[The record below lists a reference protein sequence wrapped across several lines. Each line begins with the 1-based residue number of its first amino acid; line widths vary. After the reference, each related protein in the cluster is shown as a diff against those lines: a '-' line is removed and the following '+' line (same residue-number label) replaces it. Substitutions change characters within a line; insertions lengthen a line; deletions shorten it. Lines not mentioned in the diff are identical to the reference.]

1 MALGPN
7 LTTVT
12 ITGSYVD
19 FEGTPIQGQIRFS
32 ISEVLRN
39 GTDDQMVAPSSV
51 VVPLNASGSF
61 SVSIPAT
68 NDPDVIPNPFL
79 YTVEESFPNGRT
91 YTISIPYTTSGSL
104 DLADLSPDPTLSE
117 SYVAAVDLTSWN
129 TLESNITALDAL
141 IDQVADKF
149 PASGQYWYIDSAYST
164 YTALDTAFATYTA
177 LTAATYN
184 ISGEDIGTFVTSAQ
198 GYASSASSSATTA
211 ANNSA
216 GTISPL
222 LLIGG

>member
-1 MALGPN
+1 MALGAN

-19 FEGTPIQGQIRFS
+19 FEGTPIEGQIRFS

-51 VVPLNASGSF
+51 VVPLSSGSF

-68 NDPDVIPNPFL
+68 NDPDVVPNPFV
-79 YTVEESFPNGRT
+79 YTVEESFPNGRS
-91 YTISIPYTTSGSL
+91 YEISIPYTTAGSL
-104 DLADLSPDPTLSE
+104 DLADISPDPTLSE

-129 TLESNITALDAL
+129 TLESNITALDAF
-141 IDQVADKF
+141 IDQAADKF
-149 PASGQYWYIDSAYST
+149 PASGQYWYIDSAFAT

-184 ISGEDIGTFVTSAQ
+184 ISGEDITSFVTSAQ
-198 GYASSASSSATTA
+198 GYAASASSSATTA
-211 ANNSA
+211 QNNSA

>member
-19 FEGTPIQGQIRFS
+19 FEGTPIEGQIRFS
-32 ISEVLRN
+32 IGEVLRN

-51 VVPLNASGSF
+51 VVPLSSGSF
-61 SVSIPAT
+61 SVSLPAT
-68 NDPDVIPNPFL
+68 NDPDVVPNPFV

-91 YTISIPYTTSGSL
+91 YEITIPYTTVGSL
-104 DLADLSPDPTLSE
+104 DLADISPDPALSE
-117 SYVAAVDLTSWN
+117 TFVAAVDLTSWN

-141 IDQVADKF
+141 IDQEADKF

-184 ISGEDIGTFVTSAQ
+184 ISGEDITSFVTSAQ
-198 GYASSASSSATTA
+198 GYASSASASATTA
-211 ANNSA
+211 QNNAA
-216 GTISPL
+216 GIISPL

>member
-12 ITGSYVD
+12 LTGSYVD
-19 FEGTPIQGQIRFS
+19 FEGNPIEGQVRFS
-32 ISEVLRN
+32 IGEVLRN

-51 VVPLNASGSF
+51 VVPLSSGSF
-61 SVSIPAT
+61 SVSLPAT
-68 NDPDVIPNPFL
+68 NDPDVVPNPFV

-91 YTISIPYTTSGSL
+91 YEITIPYTTVGSL
-104 DLADLSPDPTLSE
+104 DLADISPDPTLDE
-117 SYVAAVDLTSWN
+117 TFVQAVDQTSWDA
-129 TLESNITALDAL
+129 LESNITALDAL
-141 IDQVADKF
+141 IDQSVDKF

-164 YTALDTAFATYTA
+164 YTALDTAFATYSSLA
-177 LTAATYN
+177 SATYN
-184 ISGEDIGTFVTSAQ
+184 ISGTDISSFVTSAQ
-198 GYASSASSSATTA
+198 GYAASASSSATTA
-211 ANNSA
+211 QNNSA

>member
-19 FEGTPIQGQIRFS
+19 FEGTPIEGQIRFS

-51 VVPLNASGSF
+51 VVPLSSGSF

-68 NDPDVIPNPFL
+68 NDPDVVPNPFV
-79 YTVEESFPNGRT
+79 YTVEESFPNGRS
-91 YTISIPYTTSGSL
+91 YEISIPYTTSGSL
-104 DLADLSPDPTLSE
+104 DLADISPDPALTE

-141 IDQVADKF
+141 IDQAADKF

-164 YTALDTAFATYTA
+164 YTALDTAFATYTDLA
-177 LTAATYN
+177 AATHN
-184 ISGEDIGTFVTSAQ
+184 ISGADITSFVTSAQ
-198 GYASSASSSATTA
+198 GYASSASASATTA
-211 ANNSA
+211 QNNSA

>member
-19 FEGTPIQGQIRFS
+19 FEGNPIEGQIRFS

-51 VVPLNASGSF
+51 VVPLSSGSF
-61 SVSIPAT
+61 SVAIPAT
-68 NDPDVIPNPFL
+68 NDPDVVPNPFE

-91 YTISIPYTTSGSL
+91 YAISIPYTTSGSL
-104 DLADLSPDPTLSE
+104 DLADISPDPALSE

-141 IDQVADKF
+141 IDQSVDKF

-164 YTALDTAFATYTA
+164 YTALD
-177 LTAATYN
+177 
-184 ISGEDIGTFVTSAQ
+184 
-198 GYASSASSSATTA
+198 YASSASSSATTA
-211 ANNSA
+211 QNNSA

>member
-12 ITGSYVD
+12 VTGSYVD
-19 FEGTPIQGQIRFS
+19 FEGTPIEGQIRFS
-32 ISEVLRN
+32 IGEVLRN

-51 VVPLNASGSF
+51 VVPLSSGSF
-61 SVSIPAT
+61 SVSLPAT
-68 NDPDVIPNPFL
+68 NDPDVVPNPFV

-91 YTISIPYTTSGSL
+91 YEITIPYTTVGSL
-104 DLADLSPDPTLSE
+104 DLADISPDPALSE
-117 SYVAAVDLTSWN
+117 TFVAAVDLTSWN

-141 IDQVADKF
+141 IDQEADKF
-149 PASGQYWYIDSAYST
+149 PASGQYWYIDSAFAT

-184 ISGEDIGTFVTSAQ
+184 ISGEDITSFVTSAQ

-211 ANNSA
+211 QNNSA

>member
-12 ITGSYVD
+12 VTGSYVD
-19 FEGTPIQGQIRFS
+19 FEGNAIEGQIRFS
-32 ISEVLRN
+32 IGEVLRN

-51 VVPLNASGSF
+51 VVPLSSGSF
-61 SVSIPAT
+61 SVSLPAT
-68 NDPDVIPNPFL
+68 NDPDVVPNPFV

-91 YTISIPYTTSGSL
+91 YEITIPYTTVGSL
-104 DLADLSPDPTLSE
+104 DLADISPDPALDETF
-117 SYVAAVDLTSWN
+117 VQAVDQTSWDV
-129 TLESNITALDAL
+129 LEANITALDAL
-141 IDQVADKF
+141 IDQSVDKF

-164 YTALDTAFATYTA
+164 YTALDTAFATYSSLA
-177 LTAATYN
+177 SATYN
-184 ISGEDIGTFVTSAQ
+184 ISGTDISSFVTSAQ
-198 GYASSASSSATTA
+198 GYAASASSSATTA
-211 ANNSA
+211 QNNSA

>member
-12 ITGSYVD
+12 LTGSYVN
-19 FEGTPIQGQIRFS
+19 FEGTAIEGQVRFS
-32 ISEVLRN
+32 IGEVLRN

-51 VVPLNASGSF
+51 VVPLSSGSF
-61 SVSIPAT
+61 SVSLPAT
-68 NDPDVIPNPFL
+68 NDPDVVPNPFV

-91 YTISIPYTTSGSL
+91 YEISLPYTTSGSL
-104 DLADLSPDPTLSE
+104 DLADISPDPTLDE

-129 TLESNITALDAL
+129 TLESNITALDAF

-177 LTAATYN
+177 LAAATHN
-184 ISGEDIGTFVTSAQ
+184 ISGADITSFVTSAQ
-198 GYASSASSSATTA
+198 GYASSASASATTA
-211 ANNSA
+211 QNNAA
-216 GTISPL
+216 GIISPL

>member
-12 ITGSYVD
+12 LTGSYVN
-19 FEGTPIQGQIRFS
+19 FEGTAIEGQVRFS
-32 ISEVLRN
+32 IGEVLRN

-51 VVPLNASGSF
+51 VVPLSSGSF
-61 SVSIPAT
+61 SVSLPAT
-68 NDPDVIPNPFL
+68 NDPDVVPNPFV

-104 DLADLSPDPTLSE
+104 DLADISPDPTLDE

-141 IDQVADKF
+141 IDQDADKF

-184 ISGEDIGTFVTSAQ
+184 ISGADITSFVTSAQ
-198 GYASSASSSATTA
+198 GYASSASASATTA
-211 ANNSA
+211 QNNSA
-216 GTISPL
+216 GIISPL